1 MDKWILCLKH
11 GTKYSAE
18 YVNKLYNMTTRHSSV
33 PFKFA
38 CITENADGL
47 DPNITV
53 IPIPKYSVSGWW
65 YKPWVF
71 SSELPINGTILLLDL
86 DIVVIKNID
95 SLWDF
100 QPGKFCIIR
109 DFNRSMIKDWNK
121 FNSSVFRFEKGHHNY
136 VWDNL
141 VKDLSQTKRMHGD
154 QDWIFSQIKTGFV
167 FWPTEWIQSYKW
179 EVRDRT
185 DLIKVGNQRRFKER
199 ASPVINGSTNILVF
213 HGDPKPSEVEDL
225 IVVQNWI

>member
-71 SSELPINGTILLLDL
+71 SSELPINGTILFLDL

-109 DFNRSMIKDWNK
+109 DFNR
-121 FNSSVFRFEKGHHNY
+121 FLRFRFA
-136 VWDNL
+136 NL
-141 VKDLSQTKRMHGD
+141 S
-154 QDWIFSQIKTGFV
+154 
-167 FWPTEWIQSYKW
+167 
-179 EVRDRT
+179 
-185 DLIKVGNQRRFKER
+185 
-199 ASPVINGSTNILVF
+199 
-213 HGDPKPSEVEDL
+213 
-225 IVVQNWI
+225 

>member
-53 IPIPKYSVSGWW
+53 IPIPKYSV
-65 YKPWVF
+65 F
-71 SSELPINGTILLLDL
+71 SSELPINGTILFLDL

-121 FNSSVFRFEKGHHNY
+121 FNSSVFRFEKGSHNY